1 MKMTYKI
8 FFLIALCGIGI
19 TGCKKDFENPNAASE
34 EQVFSSVQGLTGV
47 AISLQRIYVSGLSG
61 SYYNIVDANGL
72 VTNELFLVNPGNIPE
87 LQFSTGGVAVD
98 GTNTVIANIW
108 ANANKVIYDGDKVIA
123 ASENLADKNYASGL
137 IGYATI
143 FKALA
148 LGSLS
153 QFWESIPAGIGSN
166 VTFVARAEGY
176 TRAIAAIDKALAA
189 ITANAPSASFTANI
203 PPGINLVNTLQA
215 LKARYALFA
224 GNYPVALAAATAV
237 DLSVKSNFT
246 FDALNINPIY
256 QFSTATNNV
265 FQPIDSTM
273 GLPVG
278 LRPDP
283 LDKRV
288 PFYMSIN
295 TTIAPRFRINGF
307 SAAAL
312 TPLPVYLPDEMRL
325 IIAEC
330 LVRQPAPNLAG
341 AEAILD
347 LILQQTPA
355 ADPFGVGADLPAGY
369 TGPADAASL
378 LTEIYRNRS
387 IELYMSGLRLE
398 DMRRFARPLTERKR
412 NFFPYPFRERDN
424 NTNTPADPAF

>member
-1 MKMTYKI
+1 MKKTYKI
-8 FFLIALCGIGI
+8 FLLIALMSAGIA
-19 TGCKKDFENPNAASE
+19 GCKKDFDNPNAATE
-34 EQVFSSVQGLTGV
+34 DQVFSSVQGLTGV
-47 AISLQRIYVSGLSG
+47 AISLQRIYVSGLTG

-87 LQFSTGGVAVD
+87 LQFSTGGNAVD

-108 ANANKVIYDGDKVIA
+108 SNANKIIYDGDKVIA
-123 ASENLADKNYASGL
+123 ASEQLADKNYASGL
-137 IGYATI
+137 IGYTTI

-166 VTFVARAEGY
+166 VTFVPRAEGY
-176 TRAIAAIDKALAA
+176 TRAITAIDKALAA
-189 ITANAPSASFTANI
+189 IAANAPSASFTANI
-203 PPGINLVNTLQA
+203 PPGINIVNTLQA

-224 GNYPVALAAATAV
+224 GNYSVALAAASAV
-237 DLSVKSNFT
+237 DLSVKSSFT

-256 QFSTATNNV
+256 QFATATNNV

-278 LRPDP
+278 LRPDL

-288 PFYMSIN
+288 PFYMTIN

-307 SAAAL
+307 SATAL

-330 LVRQPAPNLAG
+330 LVRQAAPNLAG

-378 LTEIYRNRS
+378 LTEIYRNRA

-424 NTNTPADPAF
+424 NTNTPADPGF

>member
-1 MKMTYKI
+1 MKITYKI

-19 TGCKKDFENPNAASE
+19 TGCKKDFDNPNAATE
-34 EQVFSSVQGLTGV
+34 AQVFSSVQGLTGV
-47 AISLQRIYVSGLSG
+47 AISLQRIYVSGLTG

-87 LQFSTGGVAVD
+87 LQFSTGGPAVD

-108 ANANKVIYDGDKVIA
+108 ANANKIIYDGDKVIA

-137 IGYATI
+137 IGYTTI

-153 QFWESIPAGIGSN
+153 QFWDSIPSGIGSN
-166 VTFVARAEGY
+166 VTFIPRVQGY
-176 TRAIAAIDKALAA
+176 TRAVEAIDKALAA
-189 ITANAPSASFTANI
+189 ITANAVSASFTANI
-203 PPGINLVNTLQA
+203 PPGINILNTLQA

-224 GNYPVALAAATAV
+224 GNYPVALAAANAV
-237 DLSVKSNFT
+237 DLAVKSSFT
-246 FDALNINPIY
+246 FDALNINPVY
-256 QFSTATNNV
+256 QFATATNNV

-288 PFYMSIN
+288 PFYMTIN
-295 TTIAPRFRINGF
+295 TTIAPRFRISGF
-307 SAAAL
+307 WATAL
-312 TPLPVYLPDEMRL
+312 TPIPIYLPDEMRL

-330 LVRQPAPNLAG
+330 LVRQASPDLAG
-341 AEAILD
+341 AKAILD
-347 LILQQTPA
+347 LILKQTPA

-369 TGPADAASL
+369 TGPLDAASL
-378 LTEIYRNRS
+378 LTEIYRNRA
-387 IELYMSGLRLE
+387 IELYMLGLRLE

-424 NTNTPADPAF
+424 NTNTPADPVF